1 LRERPPSAFSIP
13 DNAPPSPPSDHPAEP
28 LPIPS
33 PSTQRKEAASKSPA
47 KAKVSG
53 RSSAKAKAKTADTD
67 DYTVEQLA
75 ATFSSDDWEELYAFV
90 DIIQGL
96 AGQER
101 YDRAWKQWAESQ
113 DNQTVEQWRQYYEK
127 VVRPQ
132 WLRDPEWKRE
142 QIRKKVEMR
151 HEGSKESASQSN
163 NQDQGLAEE
172 DDNATGPQPMTAH
185 KSKNEEAEKQLRSE
199 DEHLDN
205 LPSKQPGEEGVD
217 KASHVIVQHTNKKRS
232 GEEAAKFSTERKL
245 GSSSTARYES
255 PKYIT
260 ELYQNVLKRNRED
273 DDAVDRHND
282 NEEPS
287 HPVKRQ
293 KTASPAPAPAPAD
306 PTQAEDLIGTQIDP
320 VPILSSEGASTT
332 TPSEVAEEPLPDQT
346 IEQILGDYNDIH
358 EQHDAGVEK
367 DIESI
372 LSADD
377 FIDIDHLPLPD
388 GIEESSDDDLPS
400 DSPTPRA
407 ARQKANNFDT
417 QAILSSPSPS
427 IGNTRLPL
435 PLDDAQ
441 DTQGRDER
449 RSPSLAPLP
458 DSDASTT
465 ESILE
470 YRRSMDEYDLKP
482 SYPNLDR
489 LPRPASPSPA
499 PSSSSS
505 TGSGDPDPPLD
516 AQELNEFFDVKEA
529 EGFDSS
535 FITAALKRTRMRPA
549 LAEQVLEA
557 WRQGDPLPVKR
568 GIWSREDDEDVESG
582 DGVALAKLERKH
594 TMDGWGGITERLG
607 FLGTYRYR

>member
-1 LRERPPSAFSIP
+1 LRERPPSAFNIP
-13 DNAPPSPPSDHPAEP
+13 DNAPPSPPSDHPAER

-33 PSTQRKEAASKSPA
+33 PSEQGKEAASKSPT

-53 RSSAKAKAKTADTD
+53 GGSAKARVKTTATD

-90 DIIQGL
+90 DIIEGL

-151 HEGSKESASQSN
+151 HDGSKESASQSN
-163 NQDQGLAEE
+163 NQDQNIVGAEE
-172 DDNATGPQPMTAH
+172 NATAAPIMPAPKHIGVEVQKPSE
-185 KSKNEEAEKQLRSE
+185 SKE
-199 DEHLDN
+199 EHLED
-205 LPSKQPGEEGVD
+205 LPSKQLEEEGAD
-217 KASHVIVQHTNKKRS
+217 KAPHAIIEHANKKRS
-232 GEEAAKFSTERKL
+232 GEEAANFSTELKL

-260 ELYQNVLKRNRED
+260 EVYQNVLKRGREGD
-273 DDAVDRHND
+273 DVVDS
-282 NEEPS
+282 NEDKGESS

-293 KTASPAPAPAPAD
+293 KTASPAPEG
-306 PTQAEDLIGTQIDP
+306 PTQAEDLIGTQIEP
-320 VPILSSEGASTT
+320 VQISSSESVSAT
-332 TPSEVAEEPLPDQT
+332 TPSEVAEEPLHDQT
-346 IEQILGDYNDIH
+346 IEQILEDYNDVD
-358 EQHDAGVEK
+358 EKYDAGAEK

-372 LSADD
+372 LSDD
-377 FIDIDHLPLPD
+377 FLDIDRLPLLGP
-388 GIEESSDDDLPS
+388 IEESLDDDLPS

-427 IGNTRLPL
+427 IGTNRLPL
-435 PLDDAQ
+435 PPDYAQ
-441 DTQGRDER
+441 DTQARDER
-449 RSPSLAPLP
+449 RSSSLVPLP

-470 YRRSMDEYDLKP
+470 YRRSLSEYDLQP

-529 EGFDSS
+529 EGFESS

-594 TMDGWGGITERLG
+594 TLDGWGGITERLG